1 MAQSESGTGAHALVF
16 GASGLAGWGVVDQL
30 LSNYPTQGAFS
41 QVTALVNRPFDVA
54 DSYWPSPS
62 PSRPKLQLVPH
73 VDLLKGSVEDFT
85 ALLKRQVEDIGSVTH
100 AFYFGVSD
108 PPGSFGHPV
117 IYERTQ
123 KHVDL

>member
-1 MAQSESGTGAHALVF
+1 MTQSQSPTGAHALVF

-30 LSNYPTQGAFS
+30 LSNYPAQGTFS
-41 QVTALVNRPFDVA
+41 QVTALVNRPFNVA

-73 VDLLKGSVEDFT
+73 VDLLKGPVDHFT
-85 ALLKRQVEDIGSVTH
+85 AFLKREVGDIENVTH

-108 PPGSFGHPV
+108 QRGSFITH
-117 IYERTQ
+117 E
-123 KHVDL
+123 

>member
-1 MAQSESGTGAHALVF
+1 MTQSQSATGAHALVF

-30 LSNYPTQGAFS
+30 LSNHPAQGAFS
-41 QVTALVNRPFDVA
+41 QVTALVNRPFNVA

-85 ALLKRQVEDIGSVTH
+85 AFLKREVGGIENVTH

-108 PPGSFGHPV
+108 RRGSFITH
-117 IYERTQ
+117 E
-123 KHVDL
+123 

>member
-1 MAQSESGTGAHALVF
+1 MAQSESATGAHALVF

-30 LSNYPTQGAFS
+30 LSNCPAQGTFS

-54 DSYWPSPS
+54 DSYWPCPS

-85 ALLKRQVEDIGSVTH
+85 AFLKREVEDIGSVTH
-100 AFYFGVSD
+100 AFYFGVSHLS
-108 PPGSFGHPV
+108 GSFSH
-117 IYERTQ
+117 
-123 KHVDL
+123 L